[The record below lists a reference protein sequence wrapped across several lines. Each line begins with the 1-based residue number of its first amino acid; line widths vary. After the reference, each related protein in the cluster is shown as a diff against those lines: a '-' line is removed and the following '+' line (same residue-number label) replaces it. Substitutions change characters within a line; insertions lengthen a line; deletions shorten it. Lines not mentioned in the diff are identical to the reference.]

1 MDTNLPPP
9 MRKHVEQL
17 NAQRD
22 PKKNLDNLLKG
33 SIGTPETTMTDG
45 KNSLKITYPIPE
57 GLQHPYTN
65 VLISNLVR
73 QYKEMLGVQ
82 DGVSPGEIENSGNQS
97 TVTITLTGEAHD
109 KMEALQKLAE
119 KQPSGCTP

>member
-1 MDTNLPPP
+1 MDTNLPPT
-9 MRKHVEQL
+9 MGEHT
-17 NAQRD
+17 QRLRLQE
-22 PKKNLDNLLKG
+22 KAKENLDKLLNG
-33 SIGTPETTMTDG
+33 SIGAPETKMTDG
-45 KNSLKITYPIPE
+45 KNSLKITYQIPE

-109 KMEALQKLAE
+109 KMGALQTLVA
-119 KQPSGCTP
+119 QQQTGRTP